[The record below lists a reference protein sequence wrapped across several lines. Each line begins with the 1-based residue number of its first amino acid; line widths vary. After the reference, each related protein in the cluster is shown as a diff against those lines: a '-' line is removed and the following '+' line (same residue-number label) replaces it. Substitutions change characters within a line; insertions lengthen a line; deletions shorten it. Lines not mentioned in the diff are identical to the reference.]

1 MKYVAEFIVL
11 VAAFVAADLITD
23 AIRKRRK

>member
-1 MKYVAEFIVL
+1 MQYIIEFIVL

-23 AIRKRRK
+23 AIRARRK